1 MTKDIL
7 FLLIALMALITILA
21 STIKEVIEILH
32 EYYPSGAH
40 PGRIRGASEVG
51 PEADVCFYEHLNE
64 YLNGLEGD
72 DLDKA
77 LDVIIENGR
86 FIDDLK

>member
-1 MTKDIL
+1 MPIRVIIL
-7 FLLIALMALITILA
+7 LFILIITIINIIL
-21 STIKEVIEILH
+21 TIQEIFMWYQDH
-32 EYYPSGAH
+32 SCGAH

-51 PEADVCFYEHLNE
+51 LETDVSFYE

-72 DLDKA
+72 DLYKA
-77 LDVIIENGR
+77 LDVIIDNGR

>member
-51 PEADVCFYEHLNE
+51 LETDVSFYE

-72 DLDKA
+72 DLYKA
-77 LDVIIENGR
+77 LDVIIDNGR